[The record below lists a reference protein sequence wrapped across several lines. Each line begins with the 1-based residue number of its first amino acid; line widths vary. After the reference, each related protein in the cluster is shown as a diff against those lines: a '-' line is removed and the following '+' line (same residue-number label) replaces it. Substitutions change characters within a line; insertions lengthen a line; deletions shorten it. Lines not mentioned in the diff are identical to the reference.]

1 MSKTA
6 VSIESITIALICA
19 VLAGAVPFVAQTP
32 ASRSDSAAFLS
43 RVAGVY
49 KAQFQNGNIDGDKYQ
64 SEDILEVVPIDDHAA
79 YVRMTL
85 EFFNGHSGG
94 IYGIAIYRKDSLMY
108 DNGKDGDQRCII
120 EYIWSSEKVVT
131 KADYDKTPGCSFYHG
146 ARGSL
151 DSAEFLVKRKQT
163 IRYMQR
169 LKDSR
174 EFKEAMNA
182 YRK

>member
-1 MSKTA
+1 MSKMS
-6 VSIESITIALICA
+6 VRIESITIALICA

-174 EFKEAMNA
+174 EFGEAMNE